1 MQLPLGAQTALETN
15 KGKKT
20 NPRKRA
26 SHVGGVLLER

>member
-1 MQLPLGAQTALETN
+1 MQLPLGAQSALKAN
-15 KGKKT
+15 KVKKT